1 MFISKSIILAF
12 VASSTS
18 VGAFI
23 TPKSE
28 IGIHKELSTS
38 GVSRYKPG
46 RAVDHSLKFWKKD
59 EEVQQDTS
67 SALSDKS
74 DATEFDNGKNDL
86 IAPGIYAA
94 FTGILIYII
103 YQLRDALVLTTI
115 GSKALALVTGALIW
129 DNMIIA
135 LGSLFFKDAKDDPE
149 KYEILRIL
157 SFPRFTLHAVAVPFQ
172 VITIAEM
179 GKAAGLGFLQSD
191 LLMNGLAA
199 VALIVAIADRKAFVD
214 SGTADRDDNPRVT
227 LDTFDDSPFSALER
241 DLTKFTYSEFN
252 IAFLLPVIVLTLANL
267 IVGIS
272 IYSAGTN
279 PEIAQ
284 WMLFSAI
291 TALVGNALPG
301 SIATFSGNLGEIG
314 MQYGLLQAARI
325 VYGGGML

>member
-12 VASSTS
+12 LASSTS

-135 LGSLFFKDAKDDPE
+135 LGSLFFKDAKDDPK

-199 VALIVAIADRKAFVD
+199 VALIVVSFHLV
-214 SGTADRDDNPRVT
+214 
-227 LDTFDDSPFSALER
+227 
-241 DLTKFTYSEFN
+241 
-252 IAFLLPVIVLTLANL
+252 
-267 IVGIS
+267 S
-272 IYSAGTN
+272 IHFIN
-279 PEIAQ
+279 
-284 WMLFSAI
+284 
-291 TALVGNALPG
+291 
-301 SIATFSGNLGEIG
+301 SICRL
-314 MQYGLLQAARI
+314 
-325 VYGGGML
+325 